1 MFCAR
6 GKDES
11 ASKRIRG
18 RNIAVA
24 PLGLVFLRR
33 MQQINLFAVAEIPNL
48 LFSDN
53 GVQRSRPC
61 QIVGCVGVGIAR
73 KLKFPPRQE
82 KSPRAHRERFEI
94 RTRESSARKR
104 RAKRHDATRWRTQ
117 SLCAADAV
125 PRTVLHRSAP
135 LSPDGC

>member
-24 PLGLVFLRR
+24 PLGLVFLQR
-33 MQQINLFAVAEIPNL
+33 MPRIKLFAVAEIPNL
-48 LFSDN
+48 PVSDTR
-53 GVQRSRPC
+53 VQRSRPC

-73 KLKFPPRQE
+73 KLNFPPRQE

-104 RAKRHDATRWRTQ
+104 RAKRHDATRWRTHT
-117 SLCAADAV
+117 
-125 PRTVLHRSAP
+125 PRPVNVNPVTV
-135 LSPDGC
+135 

>member
-24 PLGLVFLRR
+24 PLGLVFLPR
-33 MQQINLFAVAEIPNL
+33 MPRIKLFAVAEIPNL
-48 LFSDN
+48 PVSDTR
-53 GVQRSRPC
+53 VQRSRPC

-82 KSPRAHRERFEI
+82 KSPSAHPERFEI
-94 RTRESSARKR
+94 RTRESNARKR
-104 RAKRHDATRWRTQ
+104 RPKHHDETRWRTQ
-117 SLCAADAV
+117 SPCRVDAD
-125 PRTVLHRSAP
+125 PR
-135 LSPDGC
+135 